1 MNVIFLGSPGSGKG
15 TQSSLLKERL
25 GVVAISSGQMLREA
39 ARSQTD
45 LGKKAESY
53 ISVGRLVPDNMMI
66 KIMQERLDREDCK
79 KGFILDGFPR
89 TLNQASALS
98 SFLSAQKKKVDAVVN
113 FVVDENEILNRLG
126 GRRECEKC
134 GKEYHVSFL
143 PPRISGVC
151 DHCGGPLIQRDDDKE
166 ATIARRLKIYEEQ
179 TKPLIDFYKNEGVL
193 KDINALGGKEEVFSR
208 IKGSLGN

>member
-66 KIMQERLDREDCK
+66 KIMQERLNREDCK

-98 SFLSAQKKKVDAVVN
+98 VFLSSQKKKVDAVVN
-113 FVVDENEILNRLG
+113 FVVDQNEILNRLG

-134 GKEYHVSFL
+134 GKEYHVLFL
-143 PPRISGVC
+143 PPKESGVC
-151 DHCGGPLIQRDDDKE
+151 DKCGGSLIQRDDDKE
-166 ATIARRLKIYEEQ
+166 TTIARRLKIYEEQ